1 MQDQCKPCPA
11 LEYQSFAELTKV
23 FPIFVVIACFL
34 MSGCDKVESIVDDV
48 KSQVSDDTP
57 SVTEA
62 PATAPDGSSPATIES
77 PKPVVPAGP
86 APEEIV
92 NQFTQLRPDQI
103 SDGNLA
109 QLASSPEAAAAIT
122 EIEMRGAQVSD
133 AGFNYLATLPNLES
147 LSAGGPRITAAAL
160 TAVGKSQSLRHL
172 DLADSAAN
180 DQVVGELSQ
189 IPHLQTLN
197 LEGTSVTGGAAV
209 GLAAMQELTELSLM
223 GTSVTDQVVAGLAS
237 LPLRK
242 LNLSGT
248 PVTNESLRHILKM
261 ETLEELNLSFT
272 ALTGSG
278 YKGFG
283 KTNIRVLNVGAT
295 SFGLDGFVNIKGM
308 KNLEDLNVYGAGLV
322 EHKAANVF
330 RTFPKLKVLNAGKN
344 SVTDAG
350 MVVFFK
356 GHKTLEDLQLH
367 DNRGITDNGLAAL
380 IGVKTLKSLNLLG
393 TGCTSAGANKLKEYL
408 PDCTI
413 RVSSGSF

>member
-11 LEYQSFAELTKV
+11 FECRVFTGLTESV
-23 FPIFVVIACFL
+23 PIFVLTACVL
-34 MSGCDKVESIVDDV
+34 MAGCDKVESIVDDV
-48 KSQVSDDTP
+48 KNQVSEDTP

-62 PATAPDGSSPATIES
+62 PVTAPDGSVPATIES
-77 PKPVVPAGP
+77 PEPAVPAGP
-86 APEEIV
+86 TPEQIV

-103 SDGNLA
+103 SDGSLA

-122 EIEMRGAQVSD
+122 EIDMRGAQVSD
-133 AGFNYLATLPNLES
+133 TGFNYLAALPNLES
-147 LSAGGPRITAAAL
+147 LSAGGPRITATGLA
-160 TAVGKSQSLRHL
+160 TVGKSKSLRHL

-197 LEGTSVTGGAAV
+197 LEGTAVTGGAAV

-223 GTSVTDQVVAGLAS
+223 GTAVNDQVVAGLAS
-237 LPLRK
+237 LPLQK
-242 LNLSGT
+242 LNLSRT
-248 PVTNESLRHILKM
+248 PITNASLPHILKI
-261 ETLEELNLSFT
+261 ETLEELELAFT
-272 ALTGSG
+272 GLTGAG

-283 KTNIRVLNVGAT
+283 RTNIRVLNVGAT

-344 SVTDAG
+344 AVTDAG

-356 GHKTLEDLQLH
+356 GHKSLEDLQLH

-393 TGCTSAGANKLKEYL
+393 TGCTSAGAKKLKEYL

-413 RVSSGSF
+413 RVGSGSF